1 MCECIVHFLFLA
13 HIIEKPFVSSERECK
28 SYLFDVEVFLSFY
41 FFFSLYLPLPLA
53 LLVDFLI
60 NDFSAQCPKERGNI
74 PCIITLYATRWREN
88 HKFPNVPEYPNS
100 FSRRKNWILCFF
112 LFFSLLL
119 PYLPHSEYIAVSL
132 TLFQSASVCCLCAGK
147 PCEWWAGHIFS
158 VILVFGM
165 SASLC
170 GWLDQFCWWDKR

>member
-112 LFFSLLL
+112 FVLLSSSAISTTQRVYCGVVNSFPERECVL
-119 PYLPHSEYIAVSL
+119 PLCRQTLWMMSRPHI
-132 TLFQSASVCCLCAGK
+132 
-147 PCEWWAGHIFS
+147 
-158 VILVFGM
+158 
-165 SASLC
+165 
-170 GWLDQFCWWDKR
+170 